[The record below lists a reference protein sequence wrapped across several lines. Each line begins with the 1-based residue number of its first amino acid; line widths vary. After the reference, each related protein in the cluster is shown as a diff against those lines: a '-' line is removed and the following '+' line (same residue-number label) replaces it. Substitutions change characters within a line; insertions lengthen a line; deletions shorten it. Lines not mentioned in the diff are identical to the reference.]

1 MTKEILINRKNL
13 VHILLLISIIIL
25 AMISLQ
31 TDFASDININNATS
45 GGLGKVVEDSNNG
58 DRINLDNGIYRNNVT
73 DIQVAKDITI
83 AGKDPK
89 NTIIDARKQGRIFY
103 NYRSLTLIN
112 LTLINGYNISSSGYG
127 GGAIYNGGN
136 LTLINCTL
144 INNTAYTG
152 GAIANSNILTIRD
165 SKFENN
171 IAEQRGGAIY
181 NDYGMASLNNA
192 LANVTIINSNFT
204 NNTAI
209 WAVLFIIRIGLI

>member
-1 MTKEILINRKNL
+1 
-13 VHILLLISIIIL
+13 
-25 AMISLQ
+25 MISLQ